1 MGPGDPLRST
11 VVPSTTVAILPIGS
25 PTTESGP
32 AVGSGHGHEK
42 GSIGM
47 PVEIIGMVGT
57 RDASEIK
64 GPLVDGPVVDWMDGP
79 VIDPDYLVDISR
91 AHEQAGFDRV
101 LVGYGAV
108 APEGWAVAASVLH
121 HTERLKVLVAHRPG
135 FVQPALLARKAATL
149 DHLTGGGRIAIHFIT
164 GGDEA
169 DQRREGDFVPHDAR
183 YRRTGEVMSIVRRMW
198 EEGAP
203 FDFEGEFFRYEG
215 AFTSVKPV
223 SPGRDPALLRRG
235 LARRHRGRRGPRRRL
250 RLLGRAPGRRGGAD
264 ELHRAGGGE
273 SRTYPPLQHLAASHH
288 RRHRGRGLGE
298 GRVDRRDRRPSGS
311 SWPRSGWPA
320 GRRRYQG
327 LGGAANATLSVDRD
341 TGGTTSVG
349 RKRLIAMSAERE
361 VYDERLWMKV
371 ANLTGAAGNS
381 TALVGTP
388 EQVAEAMLRYYDLG
402 ITTLLLKGFDP
413 VPDAV
418 EFGKE
423 LLPMVREG
431 VEDRSSSRPLTA

>member
-1 MGPGDPLRST
+1 MS
-11 VVPSTTVAILPIGS
+11 
-25 PTTESGP
+25 
-32 AVGSGHGHEK
+32 
-42 GSIGM
+42 
-47 PVEIIGMVGT
+47 VEIIGMVGT

-64 GPLVDGPVVDWMDGP
+64 GPLVDGPVVDWTDGP
-79 VIDPDYLVDISR
+79 VIDRDYLVEISR
-91 AHEQAGFDRV
+91 AHEDAGFDRV

-108 APEGWAVAASVLH
+108 GPEGWAVASSVLD
-121 HTERLKVLVAHRPG
+121 HTDHLKVLVAHRPG

-183 YRRTGEVMSIVRRMW
+183 YRRTGEVMAIVRRMW
-198 EEGAP
+198 EEDSP
-203 FDFEGEFFRYEG
+203 FDYEGEFFRYEG

-223 SPGRDPALLRRG
+223 SPGGIPLYFAGASPAAIDVGAVQADVYAFWGEPRAAVVERMGPIVQRAAQSGRHLRFSISLRPIIADTEAEAWEKAEWIAEKTAERIE
-235 LARRHRGRRGPRRRL
+235 LAKERM
-250 RLLGRAPGRRGGAD
+250 
-264 ELHRAGGGE
+264 AGKKE
-273 SRTYPPLQHLAASHH
+273 SY
-288 RRHRGRGLGE
+288 G
-298 GRVDRRDRRPSGS
+298 
-311 SWPRSGWPA
+311 
-320 GRRRYQG
+320 G

-341 TGGTTSVG
+341 TSGTTSVG

-388 EQVAEAMLRYYDLG
+388 EQVAEAMLRYYDIG
-402 ITTLLLKGFDP
+402 CTTLLLKGFDP
-413 VPDAV
+413 VPDAI

-431 VEDRSSSRPLTA
+431 VEHRSESHPLTA